1 MVELKQLTIGHSNAL
16 GIQIL
21 LPLGTIILIIKERMI
36 VCDSSINIEALVS
49 KYPQI
54 SIIQSNKGPL
64 YQDILEGHVIHCSK
78 EAIKQGVCLEMK
90 IYDALTLL

>member
-1 MVELKQLTIGHSNAL
+1 MVELKQLTIGHTNAL
-16 GIQIL
+16 GISIM
-21 LPLGTIILIIKERMI
+21 LPRGTISMILKENMI
-36 VCDSSINIEALVS
+36 VCDSAIDIEALVS

-54 SIIQSNKGPL
+54 CIIQSSHGPL
-64 YQDILEGHVIHCSK
+64 YQDILEGHIIHCSK